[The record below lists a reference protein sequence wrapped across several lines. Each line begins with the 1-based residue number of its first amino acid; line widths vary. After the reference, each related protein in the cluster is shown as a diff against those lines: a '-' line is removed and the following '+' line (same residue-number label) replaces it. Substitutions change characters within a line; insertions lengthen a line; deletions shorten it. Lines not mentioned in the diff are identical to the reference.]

1 MAGRE
6 LSRTAPRIPRG
17 VGRAVLLF
25 AALSVTACF
34 SADRELPGK
43 KIFERVCGQCHSTE
57 RVMLKNKDVEG
68 WRRTVAAMR
77 ARGAKLNDE
86 EAQWVVEYLHAI
98 RPEK

>member
-1 MAGRE
+1 MARRGR
-6 LSRTAPRIPRG
+6 SRIVPRIPRG
-17 VGRAVLLF
+17 VGGAVLLL

-43 KIFERVCGQCHSTE
+43 KIFERVCSQCHSTE
-57 RVMLKNKDVEG
+57 RVMVKNKDVEG

-86 EAQWVVEYLHAI
+86 EAEWVVEYLHTI